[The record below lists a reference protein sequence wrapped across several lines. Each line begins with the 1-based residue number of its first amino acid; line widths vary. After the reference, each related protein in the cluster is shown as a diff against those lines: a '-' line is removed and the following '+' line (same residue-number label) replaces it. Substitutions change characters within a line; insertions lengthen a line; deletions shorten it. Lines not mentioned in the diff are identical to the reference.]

1 MLGETVQPMP
11 ERSALVSVLEQ
22 VAFHP
27 LSIKLVVEQLRL
39 RRVAA
44 VGQALERLLAA
55 VPEGQSKDRCLIA
68 SLNLS
73 LERLGMEERELVK
86 RLGVFQ
92 GGAMESEVLA
102 ITELTMESWEP
113 LRQHLQRVGLLL
125 IKWFPQF
132 RVPYFRF
139 HPTLCPFLF
148 QKLTLE
154 EQDGLLSRYR
164 KQYLGIAGYLYR
176 MDQNKPELAR
186 MMALQELPNLL
197 FAVRDSLQSGEKW
210 SAIFVEM
217 VNQFLGYFA
226 MRSEHTELTQK
237 ASEVFR
243 EIGSPA
249 WFLVQKNLGVEC
261 LVAGDPE
268 SALEIFEQLLVATKE
283 LDPYSRAFVLKEIGS
298 CHQEMGQPK
307 PAYDKYEASL
317 WVYET
322 FDTHPSIQ
330 LQISLILENQGNCSL
345 ILGDSAKA
353 KSLYT
358 KAKSIADAMGNNVQK
373 NSLTIRMGM
382 AVRAENNFA
391 EAEKLFQAAIHGSR
405 LLNDAVEEAIGWDEL
420 GITYQMTQEWE
431 QAEFAYR
438 QSSAIKEL
446 KGIIHGPRG
455 IIPTW
460 NNLALVLQTTGKLR
474 EAEAWYQKVIDADHK
489 AGGNSVNSASYFSN
503 LANCLQLQGKL
514 RLSEAQNFAQ
524 KALLI
529 AKRVDPIAVKIW
541 VLYGILADIA
551 IQQGESAKAQ
561 DYRQQSRRSYTSF
574 MGSRYDLKRFENLI
588 QGITLAIADAEVH
601 QQLEEMLSK
610 FPASL
615 ATAIRRILAGERDED
630 EVCLDLDYRSALIVG
645 EVLKRIEKLE
655 LRS

>member
-1 MLGETVQPMP
+1 M
-11 ERSALVSVLEQ
+11 
-22 VAFHP
+22 
-27 LSIKLVVEQLRL
+27 
-39 RRVAA
+39 
-44 VGQALERLLAA
+44 
-55 VPEGQSKDRCLIA
+55 
-68 SLNLS
+68 
-73 LERLGMEERELVK
+73 
-86 RLGVFQ
+86 
-92 GGAMESEVLA
+92 
-102 ITELTMESWEP
+102 
-113 LRQHLQRVGLLL
+113 
-125 IKWFPQF
+125 
-132 RVPYFRF
+132 
-139 HPTLCPFLF
+139 
-148 QKLTLE
+148 
-154 EQDGLLSRYR
+154 
-164 KQYLGIAGYLYR
+164 
-176 MDQNKPELAR
+176 
-186 MMALQELPNLL
+186 
-197 FAVRDSLQSGEKW
+197 
-210 SAIFVEM
+210 
-217 VNQFLGYFA
+217 
-226 MRSEHTELTQK
+226 
-237 ASEVFR
+237 
-243 EIGSPA
+243 
-249 WFLVQKNLGVEC
+249 QKNLGVEC

-358 KAKSIADAMGNNVQK
+358 KAKSMADAMGNNVQK

-588 QGITLAIADAEVH
+588 QGIALAIADAEVH

-645 EVLKRIEKLE
+645 EVLKRMEKLE
-655 LRS
+655 LRG